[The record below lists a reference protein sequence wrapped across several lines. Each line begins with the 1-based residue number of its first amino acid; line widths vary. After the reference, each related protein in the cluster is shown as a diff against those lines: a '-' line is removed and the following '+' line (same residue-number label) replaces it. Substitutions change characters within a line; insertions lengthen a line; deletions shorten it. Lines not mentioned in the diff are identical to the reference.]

1 MATRPVRV
9 YNPLILVVDDEP
21 VMRVLARESLEQ
33 FGFSV
38 EEAENGAE
46 ALELF
51 AAKKPDLVLLDV
63 KMPVLDGFS
72 TCERLRASAAGR
84 FTPVLM
90 MTGLDDVEAIERSY
104 EVGATDFINKPIN
117 WVILGHRVEYM
128 LRASRFAEEL
138 RDSEAKLA
146 NAQRIAQLGYWE
158 LDFASGEI
166 GYSDEILR
174 ILSASREEFE
184 PSIEVLLERVH
195 REDRLMVQE
204 FSRALEQGRESP
216 EIEFRIV
223 SPDGKVR
230 CVCQQVEI
238 VRDDRGRPVTAVGTL
253 QDISERRDAEE
264 KIRRLA
270 HYDTLTG
277 LPNRE
282 LFTERLELAV
292 AQCKRHDRMAG
303 ILFFDLDRFK
313 RINET
318 LGHHSGDLL
327 LCEVAARLVC
337 CVRSTDVMGRAVTSE
352 MNQLISRFGGDEF
365 VVLLSELTKIEDAA
379 AIARRLDAALKEPF
393 SIGGQTIFA
402 SASMGIAIYPYDGDS
417 VEALIKNAGTAMS
430 AAKKQG
436 GDTYRYYTQSM
447 NAKALERLA
456 LETNLRRALDE
467 DALELYYQP
476 QVDFAS
482 GRVIGAEALVRW
494 NHPQRGLVSPGEF
507 IALAEENGLIMPIG
521 RWVLAEACRQARE
534 WHDAGHDTLRVAIN
548 LSSRQFERWDFIGTV
563 ARVLEGSG
571 VTPALIDLELTESA
585 LMREDDTAKA
595 LAALKEFGVRLSID
609 DFGTGYSSLSY
620 LMRFPLDALKID
632 RCFLRGVPYDADQ
645 VAIVDA
651 IMALARSLKL
661 DVMAEGIENEAQLAF
676 LHKRGCRQGQGFLF
690 GKPINAR
697 DFSELLRRSEGGG
710 GRLLAFASR

>member
-1 MATRPVRV
+1 MATRPVRP

-33 FGFSV
+33 FGFKV

-46 ALELF
+46 ALEIF
-51 AAKKPDLVLLDV
+51 GERKPDLVLLDV
-63 KMPVLDGFS
+63 KMPILDGFA

-90 MTGLDDVEAIERSY
+90 MTGLDDVEAIETSY
-104 EVGATDFINKPIN
+104 KVGATDFINKPIN

-158 LDFASGEI
+158 LDFATGEM
-166 GYSDEILR
+166 GFSDEILR
-174 ILSASREEFE
+174 ILSVQEDEFE
-184 PSIEVLLERVH
+184 PTLQGLIDQIH
-195 REDRLMVQE
+195 PEDRLMVEE
-204 FSRALEQGRESP
+204 FGRAIEQRRESP

-223 SPDGKVR
+223 AADGSARSVA
-230 CVCQQVEI
+230 QQVEI
-238 VRDDRGRPVTAVGTL
+238 VRDERGEAVSAVGTL
-253 QDISERRDAEE
+253 QDISERRSAEE
-264 KIRRLA
+264 KIRLLA

-292 AQCKRHDRMAG
+292 AQSKRHERMTG

-313 RINET
+313 RVNET

-327 LCEVAARLVC
+327 LCEVAARLVR
-337 CVRSTDVMGRAVTSE
+337 CVRATDVMSRAVGSE
-352 MNQLISRFGGDEF
+352 VNQLISRFGGDEF
-365 VVLLSELTKIEDAA
+365 VIMLSDLTKIEDAA
-379 AIARRLDAALKEPF
+379 TIARRLQAELKESF
-393 SIGGQTIFA
+393 DIAGQTIFT

-417 VEALIKNAGTAMS
+417 VEALIKNADTAMS
-430 AAKKQG
+430 AAKEQG

-447 NAKALERLA
+447 NNKALERLS
-456 LETNLRRALDE
+456 LETALRRALDE

-476 QVDFAS
+476 QIEFSS

-494 NHPQRGLVSPGEF
+494 NHPERGLVPPSEF
-507 IALAEENGLIMPIG
+507 ISLAEENGLIMPIG
-521 RWVLAEACRQARE
+521 QWVLADACRQAKV
-534 WHDAGHDTLRVAIN
+534 WHDAGYDSLRVAIN

-563 ARVLEGSG
+563 ARALEASR
-571 VTPALIDLELTESA
+571 VAPPLIDLELTESA

-595 LAALKEFGVRLSID
+595 LAALKEFGVRLSVD

-632 RCFLRGVPYDADQ
+632 RCFLHGVPYDTDQ

-661 DVMAEGIENEAQLAF
+661 DVVAEGIENEAQLAF
-676 LHKRGCRQGQGFLF
+676 LHKRGCRQGQGYLF
-690 GKPINAR
+690 GKPMNAAA
-697 DFSELLRRSEGGG
+697 FTELLSSSEDER
-710 GRLLAFASR
+710 GRLLAFATR